1 MEDLSNFNDSKQAE
15 FLFSKKDKEI
25 DALYEDYQQAKEK
38 LRQVNSKL
46 LVAKGKAE
54 GTELLKYAFLANM
67 SHEIWTQLNSMISLV
82 DLLKEQKLKI
92 EDHQK
97 YISIN
102 KTSAELMLKII
113 NGLIDITKVE
123 SGQMEVLIST
133 FNINE
138 QIEYIYTFLK
148 PVVEGK
154 GMHLSFNNSLS
165 SEASIVKT
173 DREKLYKILVNLIK
187 YAIKYS
193 EKGTIEFGYK
203 CNRTD
208 NPAELEFFIKDPG
221 FDIPQNIREAIFQYC
236 EEDDIVDKRD
246 ILEAGLG
253 LALSKA
259 YVEVLGST
267 IRVKSEEGKGSTF
280 YFTIPYNAKPE

>member
-1 MEDLSNFNDSKQAE
+1 MEDLSKFNESKQAE

-92 EDHQK
+92 EDQQK

-123 SGQMEVLIST
+123 SGQMEVLISA

-208 NPAELEFFIKDPG
+208 NPAELEFFVKDTG
-221 FDIPQNIREAIFQYC
+221 FDIPQIIREAIFQYC